1 MDVRCEGGKL
11 YVYHRTVTLR
21 IEHGGLT
28 REEGSW
34 AVSHQAGCCCCEN
47 CSGSSSGWSSSSVW
61 ISSSSLVL
69 SSSWVHP
76 PSSSD
81 VPLAVEQFEFDLGD
95 RPAAVEQPG
104 RHRPV
109 VLPRA
114 AVQQRRDRSPA
125 QQRQRLVAEQ
135 FVVDRQFVQQQQLV
149 GTAAELVRRAEQFAR
164 GPTTDREQ
172 LHHFVLTGG
181 SMRVFLAGYPGEMGG
196 ANTEAWHT
204 VKLWRRAGLDVH
216 LIPTWGFDDRWRA
229 RLDAL
234 GCVTHPTRPD
244 DLERV
249 PGLAGSP
256 VVAFC
261 NGEFLTHA
269 HRFRALGCPLVW
281 ANCMTFLFDHEK
293 KAFADHGPA
302 DAFVFQ
308 SEFQRKQLEPQL
320 APLGYDRT
328 TGHLIRGAFDLDE
341 WEFRPRPH
349 GKHEPFVV
357 GRVARPD
364 ADKWS
369 SNT

>member
-1 MDVRCEGGKL
+1 
-11 YVYHRTVTLR
+11 
-21 IEHGGLT
+21 
-28 REEGSW
+28 
-34 AVSHQAGCCCCEN
+34 
-47 CSGSSSGWSSSSVW
+47 
-61 ISSSSLVL
+61 
-69 SSSWVHP
+69 
-76 PSSSD
+76 
-81 VPLAVEQFEFDLGD
+81 
-95 RPAAVEQPG
+95 
-104 RHRPV
+104 
-109 VLPRA
+109 
-114 AVQQRRDRSPA
+114 
-125 QQRQRLVAEQ
+125 
-135 FVVDRQFVQQQQLV
+135 
-149 GTAAELVRRAEQFAR
+149 
-164 GPTTDREQ
+164 
-172 LHHFVLTGG
+172 
-181 SMRVFLAGYPGEMGG
+181 MRVFLAGNPGEMGG

-320 APLGYDRT
+320 VPLGYNKA
-328 TGHLIRGAFDLDE
+328 TGHLIRGPFDLDE

-349 GKHEPFVV
+349 GKHEAFVV
-357 GRVARPD
+357 GRVTRPD

-369 SNT
+369 SNTWRIYDRIAYRHRQALVMGVDERTLAKPGPPPPWASILRPMAIPTPQFFATLHCLLPITRSASRGGCRTARCSEPGDTTMSPRGATTSTSPILASTFSRLRRPPPPAAGASPGSGRSWPRCGIRALPYTAAATRGPGRSST

>member
-1 MDVRCEGGKL
+1 
-11 YVYHRTVTLR
+11 
-21 IEHGGLT
+21 
-28 REEGSW
+28 
-34 AVSHQAGCCCCEN
+34 
-47 CSGSSSGWSSSSVW
+47 
-61 ISSSSLVL
+61 
-69 SSSWVHP
+69 
-76 PSSSD
+76 
-81 VPLAVEQFEFDLGD
+81 
-95 RPAAVEQPG
+95 
-104 RHRPV
+104 
-109 VLPRA
+109 
-114 AVQQRRDRSPA
+114 
-125 QQRQRLVAEQ
+125 
-135 FVVDRQFVQQQQLV
+135 
-149 GTAAELVRRAEQFAR
+149 
-164 GPTTDREQ
+164 
-172 LHHFVLTGG
+172 
-181 SMRVFLAGYPGEMGG
+181 MRVFLAGYPGEMGG

-320 APLGYDRT
+320 ASLGYDKA
-328 TGHLIRGAFDLDE
+328 TGHLILILLRRA
-341 WEFRPRPH
+341 
-349 GKHEPFVV
+349 V
-357 GRVARPD
+357 GGTDYLSGGILIVAR
-364 ADKWS
+364 
-369 SNT
+369 

>member
-1 MDVRCEGGKL
+1 MKVAPPQMAFVSSRHHVNCQSRL
-11 YVYHRTVTLR
+11 TVSL
-21 IEHGGLT
+21 GLGNSQHS
-28 REEGSW
+28 EICSW
-34 AVSHQAGCCCCEN
+34 
-47 CSGSSSGWSSSSVW
+47 
-61 ISSSSLVL
+61 
-69 SSSWVHP
+69 SW
-76 PSSSD
+76 
-81 VPLAVEQFEFDLGD
+81 
-95 RPAAVEQPG
+95 
-104 RHRPV
+104 
-109 VLPRA
+109 
-114 AVQQRRDRSPA
+114 
-125 QQRQRLVAEQ
+125 
-135 FVVDRQFVQQQQLV
+135 
-149 GTAAELVRRAEQFAR
+149 
-164 GPTTDREQ
+164 
-172 LHHFVLTGG
+172 
-181 SMRVFLAGYPGEMGG
+181 
-196 ANTEAWHT
+196 
-204 VKLWRRAGLDVH
+204 
-216 LIPTWGFDDRWRA
+216 A

-281 ANCMTFLFDHEK
+281 TNCMTFLFDHEK

-320 APLGYDRT
+320 APLGYDKAS
-328 TGHLIRGAFDLDE
+328 GHLIRGAFDLGE
-341 WEFRPRPH
+341 WEFRPRNH

-357 GRVARPD
+357 GRVVRPD